1 MKRSNLTGCAL
12 SAGLALVLAA
22 VPLAGCM
29 QGGEIDAGTPPATS
43 VAEAADDGTTGTVE
57 NGGSVSFA
65 IEKGP
70 GYVDAVEAEDAFS
83 AGDLDWG
90 YDPAA
95 ATAIALTGSG
105 AEIQGS
111 GAVVDGSTI
120 TISAG
125 GTYIISG
132 SLADGTIVVDVLD
145 TEKVRLV
152 LDGASIDNSS
162 GAAIYVAHADKVF
175 ITLADGT
182 VSSLSTTGADGTG
195 IDGAIFSKDDLT
207 INGTGTLEVS
217 CTAGHGIVGK
227 DDLTIVAATIDVS
240 ASGHAI
246 QANDSVGIAEA
257 VLSLSAGADGIHAAN
272 DEDVEE
278 GWVYIVSGT
287 VSISSADDG
296 IDASSAVQIDGGSI
310 AISADDDGVHTDRSL
325 VQNDGAVTVEKSG
338 EAYEG
343 MTITV
348 TGGTA
353 DLAAS
358 DDGLNATSG
367 SSGSMIGWGM
377 EYDSSARILIT
388 GGIIYL
394 DALGDGIDS
403 NGDFTMTGG
412 EAYISGP
419 TDDGNG
425 TLDYAGTSTITG
437 GTIIAAGSAGMVQSI
452 TAGGAQGVIMASATG
467 ESGTAISLEDADGTV
482 LASYAPPK
490 GFDSIVISAPGIE
503 QGGTYTL
510 RVGSSSRGITMDGLN
525 YGGMGGMM
533 GGGPR

>member
-1 MKRSNLTGCAL
+1 MKRSDLTGCVL

-22 VPLAGCM
+22 VPLAGCA
-29 QGGEIDAGTPPATS
+29 QGGGTDAGTP
-43 VAEAADDGTTGTVE
+43 VVGTAGEGATGTVE

-65 IEKGP
+65 VEKGP
-70 GYVDAVEAEDAFS
+70 GYVDAVEAEGAFS

-105 AEIQGS
+105 AEIQGR
-111 GAVVDGSTI
+111 GASVDGSTV

-125 GTYIISG
+125 GTYVISG
-132 SLADGTIVVDVLD
+132 SLADGMIVVDVLD
-145 TEKVRLV
+145 TDKVRLV
-152 LDGASIDNSS
+152 LDGTSIGNSS
-162 GAAIYVAHADKVF
+162 GAAIYVACADKVF

-182 VSSLSTTGADGTG
+182 ASSLSTTGVDGTG
-195 IDGAIFSKDDLT
+195 IDGAIFSRDDLT

-217 CTAGHGIVGK
+217 CTAGHGVVGK

-278 GWVYIVSGT
+278 GWVYIANGT
-287 VSISSADDG
+287 ISISAADDG
-296 IDASSAVQIDGGSI
+296 IDASSDVQIDGG
-310 AISADDDGVHTDRSL
+310 AVTISADDDGVHANRGL
-325 VQNDGAVTVEKSG
+325 VQNGGAVIVEKSV

-343 MTITV
+343 ATITV

-358 DDGLNATSG
+358 DDGLNATSS

-377 EYDSSARILIT
+377 EYDSSVRILIA
-388 GGIIYL
+388 GGTIRM
-394 DALGDGIDS
+394 DAHGDGIDS

-412 EAYISGP
+412 EVYISGP
-419 TDDGNG
+419 TDNGNG

-437 GTIIAAGSAGMVQSI
+437 GTIIAAGSAGMAQSI
-452 TAGGAQGVIMASATG
+452 AADGTQGVIMVSVTG
-467 ESGTAISLEDADGTV
+467 ESGTTISLEDADGTV

-510 RVGSSSRGITMDGLN
+510 HVGSSSMEIAMDGLN
-525 YGGMGGMM
+525 YGGMGAMM
-533 GGGPR
+533 GGGSR